1 MLKHIVTQVSGQVT
15 ALFTQALASLKAL
28 LWSLVN
34 NLRVSFIRTYQN
46 VVNLFNPLV
55 QTLLKIKALL
65 ASLTTQVQLIK
76 QGLKLVV
83 TTSGQ
88 IGSQLL
94 TTVRQI
100 PQAVIQAFK
109 KDQ

>member
-1 MLKHIVTQVSGQVT
+1 MFKHIVTQVSGQVT
-15 ALFTQALASLKAL
+15 ALYTQALASLKAL

-34 NLRVSFIRTYQN
+34 SLRASFIRAYQN
-46 VVNLFNPLV
+46 VVSLFNPLV

-65 ASLTTQVQLIK
+65 VSLTTQVQLIK
-76 QGLKLVV
+76 QGLRLVV

-109 KDQ
+109 KGQ

>member
-15 ALFTQALASLKAL
+15 ALYTQVLASLKAL

-34 NLRVSFIRTYQN
+34 SLRASFIRAYQN
-46 VVNLFNPLV
+46 VVNLFSPLV
-55 QTLLKIKALL
+55 STLLKIKALL
-65 ASLTTQVQLIK
+65 VSLTTQVQLIK

>member
-1 MLKHIVTQVSGQVT
+1 MFKHIVTQISGRITV
-15 ALFTQALASLKAL
+15 LYTQALVSLKAL
-28 LWSLVN
+28 LSKLVN
-34 NLRVSFIRTYQN
+34 SLRVSFSQIYLS

-55 QTLLKIKALL
+55 QTLSKIKPLL
-65 ASLTTQVQLIK
+65 ASLTTQVQSIK

>member
-34 NLRVSFIRTYQN
+34 NLRVSFIRAYQN

-65 ASLTTQVQLIK
+65 VSLITQVQLIK

>member
-34 NLRVSFIRTYQN
+34 SLRVSFIRAYQN

-65 ASLTTQVQLIK
+65 VSLTTQVQLIK

>member
-1 MLKHIVTQVSGQVT
+1 MFTHIVTQISGRIT
-15 ALFTQALASLKAL
+15 ALYTQVLASLKAL
-28 LWSLVN
+28 LCSLVN
-34 NLRVSFIRTYQN
+34 NLRVSFFRAYQN

-55 QTLLKIKALL
+55 QTLLKIKALV
-65 ASLTTQVQLIK
+65 ASLITQVQSIK

>member
-1 MLKHIVTQVSGQVT
+1 MFMHIVTQLSGRIT

-28 LWSLVN
+28 LCKLVN
-34 NLRVSFIRTYQN
+34 NLRVSFSQAYQN
-46 VVNLFNPLV
+46 VVSLFNPLV
-55 QTLLKIKALL
+55 QTLLKIKALV
-65 ASLTTQVQLIK
+65 ASLITQVQSIK

-109 KDQ
+109 KGQ

>member
-34 NLRVSFIRTYQN
+34 SLRVSFILAYQN

-65 ASLTTQVQLIK
+65 VSLTTQVQLIK

>member
-1 MLKHIVTQVSGQVT
+1 MFMHIVTQLSGRIT

-28 LWSLVN
+28 LCKLVN
-34 NLRVSFIRTYQN
+34 NLRVNITRAYQN
-46 VVNLFNPLV
+46 VVSLFNPLV
-55 QTLLKIKALL
+55 QTLLKIKALV
-65 ASLTTQVQLIK
+65 ASLITQVQSIK

-109 KDQ
+109 KGQ

>member
-1 MLKHIVTQVSGQVT
+1 MFKHIVTQVSGQVT
-15 ALFTQALASLKAL
+15 ALYTQALASLKAL

-34 NLRVSFIRTYQN
+34 SLRASFIRAYQN
-46 VVNLFNPLV
+46 VVSLFNPLV

-65 ASLTTQVQLIK
+65 VSLTTQVQLIK
-76 QGLKLVV
+76 QGLRLVV

>member
-1 MLKHIVTQVSGQVT
+1 MFMHIVTQLSGRIT

-28 LWSLVN
+28 LCKLVN
-34 NLRVSFIRTYQN
+34 NLRVNITRAYQN
-46 VVNLFNPLV
+46 VVSLFSPLV
-55 QTLLKIKALL
+55 LTLSKIKALFVNL
-65 ASLTTQVQLIK
+65 ITQVQLIK

-109 KDQ
+109 KGQ

>member
-1 MLKHIVTQVSGQVT
+1 MFMHIVTQLSGQIT

-28 LWSLVN
+28 LCKLVN
-34 NLRVSFIRTYQN
+34 NLRVNITRAYQN
-46 VVNLFNPLV
+46 VVSLFSPLV
-55 QTLLKIKALL
+55 LTLSKIKALV
-65 ASLTTQVQLIK
+65 ASLITQVQSIK

-109 KDQ
+109 KGQ

>member
-1 MLKHIVTQVSGQVT
+1 ML
-15 ALFTQALASLKAL
+15 
-28 LWSLVN
+28 
-34 NLRVSFIRTYQN
+34 
-46 VVNLFNPLV
+46 
-55 QTLLKIKALL
+55 TLSKIKALFVNL
-65 ASLTTQVQLIK
+65 ITQVQLIK

-109 KDQ
+109 KGQ

>member
-1 MLKHIVTQVSGQVT
+1 MFMHIVTQLSGRITV
-15 ALFTQALASLKAL
+15 LFTQALASLKAL
-28 LWSLVN
+28 LCKHAN
-34 NLRVSFIRTYQN
+34 NLRASFIRAYQN
-46 VVNLFNPLV
+46 VVSLFNPLV
-55 QTLLKIKALL
+55 KTLSKIKALV
-65 ASLTTQVQLIK
+65 ASLITQVQSIK

-109 KDQ
+109 KGQ

>member
-34 NLRVSFIRTYQN
+34 SLRVSFIRAYQN

-65 ASLTTQVQLIK
+65 VSLITQVQLIK

>member
-1 MLKHIVTQVSGQVT
+1 MFMHIVTQLSGQIT

-28 LWSLVN
+28 LCKLVN
-34 NLRVSFIRTYQN
+34 NLRVNITRAYQN
-46 VVNLFNPLV
+46 VVSLFNPLV
-55 QTLLKIKALL
+55 QTLLKIKALVANL
-65 ASLTTQVQLIK
+65 ITQVQSIK

-109 KDQ
+109 KGQ

>member
-1 MLKHIVTQVSGQVT
+1 MFKHIVTQVSGQVT
-15 ALFTQALASLKAL
+15 ALYTQVLASLKAL

-34 NLRVSFIRTYQN
+34 NLRVSFIRAYQN

-65 ASLTTQVQLIK
+65 VSLITQVQLIK

>member
-15 ALFTQALASLKAL
+15 ALYTQVLASLKAL

-34 NLRVSFIRTYQN
+34 SLRVSFIRAYQN
-46 VVNLFNPLV
+46 VANLFSPLV

-65 ASLTTQVQLIK
+65 VSLITQVQLIK